1 MSFTRPFFI
10 LLILH
15 FISEQFKPELNYLRK
30 YLSVKNYLSL
40 VKFPHT
46 IFALPFALLGYFIG
60 VQVTG
65 LLSVK
70 ILCLVILCM
79 IFARSAAMGFN
90 RWADTD
96 IDSLNPRT
104 QTREIPSGTISRENA
119 LLFVMINVV
128 GFCISTFFINQLAF
142 YLSPIAIFVILF
154 YSYTKRFTSLCHLVL
169 GVGLGLAPLGAYI
182 AVTGQFHTIPILYG
196 LAVLFWVSGFDI
208 IYSLQDDEFDKD
220 NALNSIPVRFGRKRA
235 LWISTGLHLF
245 SAILIVW
252 AGYLLYTELPGI
264 WWLHVIAVVIF
275 VGLLFYQHTI
285 VSENDLSRVDLA
297 FFSTNGYASLIFC
310 SLVILD
316 FYV

>member
-1 MSFTRPFFI
+1 MK
-10 LLILH
+10 H
-15 FISEQFKPELNYLRK
+15 
-30 YLSVKNYLSL
+30 YLSL

-46 IFALPFALLGYFIG
+46 IFALPFALLGFFIG

-65 LLSVK
+65 FLSLK
-70 ILCLVILCM
+70 ILGLVVLCM

-104 QTREIPSGTISRENA
+104 QSREIPAGTISRKNA
-119 LLFVMINVV
+119 LMFVILNVV
-128 GFCISTFFINQLAF
+128 GFCLTTYFVNPLAF
-142 YLSPIAIFVILF
+142 FLSPVAIFVILF
-154 YSYTKRFTSLCHLVL
+154 YSYTKRFTSLCHIVL

-208 IYSLQDDEFDKD
+208 IYSLQDDEFDKR
-220 NALNSIPVRFGRKRA
+220 NSLNSIPVRFGRRRA
-235 LWISTGLHLF
+235 LWISTGLHIL
-245 SAILIVW
+245 SAVLVVC
-252 AGYLLYTELPGI
+252 AGYLLYTEVPSV
-264 WWLHVIAVVIF
+264 WWLHILAVIIF
-275 VGLLFYQHTI
+275 VALLFYQHTI

-316 FYV
+316 FYI